1 MDAWEKLLID
11 EWEGFYLPHLE
22 DSIRNG
28 DFKMAE
34 FIITAKGP
42 MYRIVR
48 SQRMYKGV
56 LVGAI
61 HDKGW
66 LVMVRCDGGAWTPI
80 HAIRK
85 LK

>member
-1 MDAWEKLLID
+1 MKAI
-11 EWEGFYLPHLE
+11 
-22 DSIRNG
+22 
-28 DFKMAE
+28 
-34 FIITAKGP
+34 IITATGP
-42 MYRIVR
+42 MSRIVR
-48 SQRMYKGV
+48 SQRMYRGV

-61 HDKGW
+61 HDRGW